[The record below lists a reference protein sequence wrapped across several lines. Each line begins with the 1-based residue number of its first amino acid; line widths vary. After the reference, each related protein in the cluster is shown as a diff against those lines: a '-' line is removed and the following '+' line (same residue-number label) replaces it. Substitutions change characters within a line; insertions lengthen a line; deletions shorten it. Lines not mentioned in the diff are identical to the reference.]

1 MTPSESQRTDVQLI
15 RDCQSHDQAA
25 FRYLVERYQATAFR
39 FAFRLSCET
48 MLAEDICQKAFLRVW
63 NYRLK
68 LNPEARFAT
77 LLYTIVSQLW
87 IDETRSRNRRPSSKD
102 SIDLNQ
108 DLISNEPSLETIS
121 HNQDLARRIKRL
133 SHKLPPKQRLVFT
146 LRDLEDLSI
155 AEVVQITGI
164 STGSVKTNLSLA
176 RRKLRQQLQAITG
189 IES

>member
-1 MTPSESQRTDVQLI
+1 MTPSEPQRTDVQLL
-15 RDCQSHDQAA
+15 RECQGHDQVA

-68 LNPEARFAT
+68 LNPEARFST
-77 LLYTIVSQLW
+77 LLYTIVSRLW
-87 IDETRSRNRRPSSKD
+87 IDEIRSRNRLPALKD
-102 SIDLNQ
+102 SVDLNQ
-108 DLISNEPSLETIS
+108 DHISNEPSLETIS

-164 STGSVKTNLSLA
+164 SAGSVKTNLSLA
-176 RRKLRQQLQAITG
+176 RRKLRQQIKVITG